1 MISVRKNIKVL
12 LLIGMLFLASGCFKR
27 DDLEDVDIY
36 TTVYPIQYVT
46 DILYGYNSNV
56 KSIYPAEVD
65 VGEYSLNDKQIE
77 EYSKGAIF
85 VYNGLTTE
93 KSIARDLLNKNRK
106 LKIIDV
112 SQGLEYNHSV
122 EELWLNPRDFL
133 MLAHNVKN
141 GLEEYINN
149 KYIIEEI
156 NKNYEDLKVL
166 ISSYDA
172 QLETAPDNAKDPN
185 IIIASDTLD
194 FLSKYGFTVTNVDES
209 SGEISST
216 TKQKAKKLIN
226 DKTIKY
232 IYMLDNQQ
240 ETDFIKELISLGAE
254 KKVLKS
260 MTILTEED
268 IKNGATYKTMMR
280 DNIEDIK
287 KEVYDVSE

>member
-1 MISVRKNIKVL
+1 
-12 LLIGMLFLASGCFKR
+12 MLFLASGCFKR

-65 VGEYSLNDKQIE
+65 IGEYSLNDKQIE

-106 LKIIDV
+106 IKIIDV
-112 SQGLEYNHSV
+112 SQGLEYNHNV

-156 NKNYEDLKVL
+156 NKNYEELKVL

-185 IIIASDTLD
+185 ILIASDTLD
-194 FLSKYGFTVTNVDES
+194 FLSKYGFTVTNIDES
-209 SGEISST
+209 SLEVTST

-260 MTILTEED
+260 MTVLTEED

-287 KEVYDVSE
+287 KEVYDISE

>member
-1 MISVRKNIKVL
+1 MRKNIKVL

-194 FLSKYGFTVTNVDES
+194 FLSKYGFTVTNIDES

>member
-1 MISVRKNIKVL
+1 MKRNLKII
-12 LLIGMLFLASGCFKR
+12 LLISMLFLVSGCFKR
-27 DDLEDVDIY
+27 DDLEGVDIY

-46 DILYGYNSNV
+46 DALYGYNSNV

-65 VGEYSLNDKQIE
+65 LGEYSLNDKQIE

-85 VYNGLTTE
+85 IYNGLTTE
-93 KSIARDLLNKNRK
+93 KGIARDLLNKNREI
-106 LKIIDV
+106 KIIDV
-112 SQGLEYNHSV
+112 SQGLEYNHNV

-185 IIIASDTLD
+185 ILIASDTLD
-194 FLSKYGFTVTNVDES
+194 FLSKYGFVVTNVDEA
-209 SGEISST
+209 SGEISNT
-216 TKQKAKKLIN
+216 IKQKAKKLIS

-232 IYMLDNQQ
+232 IYVLDNQT
-240 ETDFIKELISLGAE
+240 ETDLVKELVALGAE

-260 MTILTEED
+260 MTLLTEED
-268 IKNGATYKTMMR
+268 IKNGANYKTMMR